1 MEMQVEYL
9 WRWEIALPCRIQE
22 CDALGAAAKIILTTA
37 GRDDMREREREMKYT
52 FEFFEPATYVL
63 ECTSPADVIH
73 DESSDRASVIR
84 GSHSTEPLLTCRIP
98 DLRLDFL
105 SFNLHAL
112 RLKLHADGSLGVVVE
127 LVARVSREQIWFP
140 HRRVTDE
147 YDLEEVI
154 FALIIVVR
162 HFFPS
167 SLQRTYKKGKLLAT
181 KNVGSTDNRPTK
193 TTAKHLQKR
202 QNAHSKIHCQKDLL
216 KQLLIKYTS
225 ETKVQSTQT
234 HKSLQKNKLLQ
245 EKPQNAQNKAHD
257 AMKRASARRH
267 RPVCLP
273 LCSAS
278 L

>member
-1 MEMQVEYL
+1 MRCARCSRKDNPYDRRKRRYERE
-9 WRWEIALPCRIQE
+9 RE
-22 CDALGAAAKIILTTA
+22 
-37 GRDDMREREREMKYT
+37 REREREMKYT

-73 DESSDRASVIR
+73 DKSSDRASVIR

-162 HFFPS
+162 HFF
-167 SLQRTYKKGKLLAT
+167 LLLF
-181 KNVGSTDNRPTK
+181 REPT
-193 TTAKHLQKR
+193 R
-202 QNAHSKIHCQKDLL
+202 
-216 KQLLIKYTS
+216 
-225 ETKVQSTQT
+225 
-234 HKSLQKNKLLQ
+234 
-245 EKPQNAQNKAHD
+245 KANY
-257 AMKRASARRH
+257 
-267 RPVCLP
+267 
-273 LCSAS
+273 
-278 L
+278 